1 MFKKLAKSIVK
12 RIPQVKQLINE
23 RDTLRKACLYQEHNL
38 STTIKTLQK
47 SVQNLENENARL
59 FYKSLHPGKIV
70 VYTAIYG
77 DKDDLKEPSV
87 DLEGCSLVCFTDN
100 KYLKSKVF
108 DVRVYPSIHSDP
120 ARSAKIFKVL
130 PHLFFADYEY
140 SLWIDGS
147 VIFKRGDIRALID
160 NYLREHDAAF
170 FAHRDRDCI
179 YDEAEACI
187 ILQKDNEEIIR
198 KQIKQYRDE
207 GYPPHDGLVENGFIL
222 RRHLSTDVIRV
233 DEDWWA
239 QIVRFSRRDQVSF
252 NYAAWK
258 NNFTWA
264 TIEGNIWDNDY
275 FSVTSHKRP

>member
-1 MFKKLAKSIVK
+1 MNMKH
-12 RIPQVKQLINE
+12 R
-23 RDTLRKACLYQEHNL
+23 
-38 STTIKTLQK
+38 
-47 SVQNLENENARL
+47 
-59 FYKSLHPGKIV
+59 IV
-70 VYTAIYG
+70 VYTAIYA

-87 DLEGCSLVCFTDN
+87 ELEGCSLVCFTNN

-130 PHLFFADYEY
+130 PHWFFADYEY

-147 VIFKRGDIRALID
+147 VIFKRGDIGALID
-160 NYLREHDAAF
+160 NYLREHNTAF
-170 FAHRDRDCI
+170 FAHPDRDCI

-187 ILQKDNEEIIR
+187 TAQCDNAEIIR
-198 KQIKQYRDE
+198 EQIEQYRDE
-207 GYPPHDGLVENGFIL
+207 SYPPHNGLVEDGIIL

-239 QIVRFSRRDQVSF
+239 QTLRFSRRDQLSF
-252 NYAAWK
+252 NYVGWK

-264 TIEGNIWDNDY
+264 TIEGNLRDNDY
-275 FSVTSHKRP
+275 FSVMSHKRPLMQERWSSNWI